1 MYYAVANRI
10 QIIIQIIIETSQ
22 SKTFCPC
29 PWTSLRLGVNGGTGI
44 CSYSENVGNN
54 LQDPV
59 DKILQN
65 KLLSEIKTSIK
76 NEEWHDHCSYCKDS
90 ETYGGRSERLMH
102 VNSLD
107 ADVRALIDNNDQNV
121 LTSCSI
127 NWNNLCNLTCLYC
140 GPDCSTEW
148 QKVKGKIIE
157 LGKVDEENAV
167 NYLLDNQ
174 EHLSSI
180 TVGGGEPLLQ
190 KSIYKLF
197 NNLSKYVNVHITT
210 NLSVDLTNNPMF
222 KSIISNKNINVH
234 WMISFDCLE
243 KRFEYVRHKAEWKT
257 FVNNIDILKQHNQ
270 HIIAHPAY
278 CLYSAFDLL
287 DFYDFCLSKNLDI
300 FWCDLINPYELDIRF
315 APESIRLMAAKEI
328 DKVLTKYENYKNLSL
343 DTLAKYKEMCYTGIP
358 ISNDV
363 VNVEKVSNKQ
373 RAMGIL
379 SFNNRIEQE
388 LKKTTTFNEL
398 WSDVSQKLKEE
409 CNG

>member
-1 MYYAVANRI
+1 VANRI

-373 RAMGIL
+373 RAMRIL

>member
-373 RAMGIL
+373 RAMRIL